1 MLIFSIYLIWANLYT
16 ICYRYSL
23 HLLAWFQTQSNS
35 QNTVGGCRNI
45 FLALKWSK
53 INFSGIF
60 FLGQF
65 VINWYVRSLSFL
77 PLVSLLPKNVFQ
89 NLAFHLEFRHVHMWI
104 CERGIYLVIV
114 NWHVCITF
122 SDSRWHFMDFL
133 KFQFIMLKQRPN
145 IISVVYFLSTMI
157 IVYICLYLYYYNYK

>member
-89 NLAFHLEFRHVHMWI
+89 NLAFHLEFRHVHSHVNLRARHISRNRQLTRLYNFFGFALALHWFFKI
-104 CERGIYLVIV
+104 SIYHAQTETQHYKCGLFLV
-114 NWHVCITF
+114 NNDT
-122 SDSRWHFMDFL
+122 
-133 KFQFIMLKQRPN
+133 
-145 IISVVYFLSTMI
+145 
-157 IVYICLYLYYYNYK
+157 CLYLFVFILL